1 MKYYIT
7 ISILFISIN
16 FSFSQSGWY
25 QLNSGTQYNL
35 RSIYFTDTLHGCA
48 AGEYGVLITTSDGG
62 ISWQGSSQSVDFT
75 FNSVWFPRALTGYA
89 VGIDYNI
96 SNTNAIL
103 FGTSDGGLTWG
114 GWTFNYQDQDSYLNS
129 VNFVDA
135 NSGFAVGYLI
145 DYVTTQIS
153 PLVMRSTNGGINW
166 TDNQP
171 QITTILRSVF
181 CTDGQTAYAVGSSGK
196 IIKTIDGGNS
206 WTPQV
211 SGLIT
216 AFNTVYF
223 VSLDT
228 GYVAGDYEKL
238 LKTTNA
244 GTNWVNISG
253 SLSPTITKSIFFLP
267 ENHKNGFTSC
277 TTGKIRRTT
286 DAGASWSTQVS
297 GTQENLN
304 CIYMIDSLNGFICG
318 NHGIILKTTTG
329 GLVPANNISNS
340 VPKTFELHQNYPNP
354 FNPATHIEFDLPKAA
369 DVSIKVYD
377 ILGREVASLISEKMA
392 AGKYSTT
399 WDASSFS
406 SGTYFYRIKA
416 GDFVETK
423 KMVLV
428 K

>member
-1 MKYYIT
+1 MRHFIT
-7 ISILFISIN
+7 ILLLLIVSNLIY
-16 FSFSQSGWY
+16 SQSGWY

-48 AGEYGVLITTSDGG
+48 AGEYGVLIITSDGG
-62 ISWQGSSQSVDFT
+62 ASWQGSSQSVDFT

-114 GWTFNYQDQDSYLNS
+114 GWGFNFQDEDSYLNS

-153 PLVMRSTNGGINW
+153 PLVMRSTDGGANW
-166 TDNQP
+166 TDSSP
-171 QITTILRSVF
+171 EITTILRSVF
-181 CTDGQTAYAVGSSGK
+181 CTDGQTAYSVGSSGK
-196 IIKTIDGGNS
+196 IIKTDNGGLL
-206 WTPQV
+206 WFPQT

-223 VSLDT
+223 VSPDT

-238 LKTTNA
+238 LKTTNG

-253 SLSPTITKSIFFLP
+253 SLSPYITKSIFFLP
-267 ENHKNGFTSC
+267 ENHSIGFTSL
-277 TTGKIRRTT
+277 TTGKIKRTT
-286 DAGASWSTQVS
+286 DAGASWNSQVS

-329 GLVPANNISNS
+329 GLVPVKHDIRN
-340 VPKTFELHQNYPNP
+340 VPQNYALKQNYPNP
-354 FNPATHIEFDLPKAA
+354 FNPSTVIEFDIPHASNVTL
-369 DVSIKVYD
+369 KVYD
-377 ILGREVASLISEKMA
+377 MVGREVATLLNENMI
-392 AGKYSTT
+392 AGKYTTT
-399 WDASSFS
+399 WDAGNFS
-406 SGTYFYRIKA
+406 SGTYFCRITA
-416 GDFVETK
+416 GDFIDTK